1 VTGEAQAFILGM
13 FLVFMRVGTCVMLM
27 PGLSAAQV
35 PQQIRLYIALGLS
48 VALYPAAGPELAAAA
63 AGDGISLFRAIGAE
77 FVNGVMIALPIRIL
91 FSAISFA
98 GETITNLIGLS
109 PVPGIAVE
117 EASSSLSAF
126 YVVAATALYFALDLH
141 LAVFSAIHASYGVIP
156 LGEFVS
162 PAGLLENLNGS
173 MEEALRMALSLA
185 APFFVFSIALNLVA
199 GVLNRL
205 TPTIPVY
212 FIATPFLI
220 SGGILLLF
228 WAADDMLIL
237 FATAIEEAIP

>member
-1 VTGEAQAFILGM
+1 
-13 FLVFMRVGTCVMLM
+13 
-27 PGLSAAQV
+27 
-35 PQQIRLYIALGLS
+35 
-48 VALYPAAGPELAAAA
+48 
-63 AGDGISLFRAIGAE
+63 
-77 FVNGVMIALPIRIL
+77 
-91 FSAISFA
+91 
-98 GETITNLIGLS
+98 
-109 PVPGIAVE
+109 
-117 EASSSLSAF
+117 
-126 YVVAATALYFALDLH
+126 
-141 LAVFSAIHASYGVIP
+141 VFSAIHASYGVIP